1 MSSLNINLT
10 EVNAETVLLEFSG
23 ALDESS
29 GERLPELSSR
39 RYIFDLSKVVRVS
52 SAGADVWCR
61 WTRGQ
66 EKNKAVIS
74 LQKIPAC
81 FIRVANVITDVIPKT
96 WEIESFF
103 VPYISSNQ
111 TASENI
117 LFEKDRHFS
126 KTELVIPPKVQGEIE
141 PQALEPDIHPAKYF
155 RFLWHRW
162 PEMKIKTLSI

>member
-1 MSSLNINLT
+1 MSGLQINLT
-10 EVNAETVLLEFSG
+10 EIGAETFLLEFSG
-23 ALDESS
+23 ALDEAS
-29 GERLPELSSR
+29 GERLPELNSA
-39 RYIFDLSKVVRVS
+39 RYVFDLSKVARVS

-61 WTRGQ
+61 WIRSQ
-66 EKNKAVIS
+66 DKKKAQIT
-74 LQKIPAC
+74 LRKMPPC

-103 VPYISSNQ
+103 VPYISAAQS
-111 TASENI
+111 ASENI

-141 PQALEPDIHPAKYF
+141 PQALEPDVHPAKYF

-162 PEMKIKTLSI
+162 PEMNIKTLS